1 MDAVEVDQ
9 VVKPKFEAFR
19 GGGNVLGKDWTD
31 DAYKAVKT
39 ASVTSQPA
47 ARSSLE
53 APQVDQ
59 GKPTTTIQVRLP
71 DGQRAS
77 AVLNLQMTVG
87 DLRRWIEAHHGISS
101 FQISAGFPPQVLVDE
116 KCTVKDAGLANAC
129 ATIKLV

>member
-47 ARSSLE
+47 ARS
-53 APQVDQ
+53 
-59 GKPTTTIQVRLP
+59 VR
-71 DGQRAS
+71 
-77 AVLNLQMTVG
+77 
-87 DLRRWIEAHHGISS
+87 
-101 FQISAGFPPQVLVDE
+101 
-116 KCTVKDAGLANAC
+116 
-129 ATIKLV
+129 